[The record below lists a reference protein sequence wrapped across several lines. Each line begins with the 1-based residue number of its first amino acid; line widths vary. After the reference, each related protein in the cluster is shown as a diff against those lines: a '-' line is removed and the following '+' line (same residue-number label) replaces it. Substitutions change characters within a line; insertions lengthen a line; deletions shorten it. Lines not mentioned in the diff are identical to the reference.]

1 MKLAAIYTVYNGTD
15 LLLGSIKQ
23 ALPFVDIVILACQ
36 TTSNTGNESN
46 EVNQWIDKNAD
57 FLADNEIVLIDFEPN
72 LSISTKQNERDKL
85 QKAINLS
92 LEMECTHYVL
102 LACDHYYKPAEFK
115 AAKEFVQEHNFD
127 VTLSMMYTFYKFDN
141 WRVNPIESYAMPFI
155 CRITPETKV
164 TVNKAYP
171 ILTDP
176 SVQIAPAETFHVFGN
191 ELMLYHFSMIRV
203 DIREKFANAAASIR
217 WNKEDVKRF
226 VSEFENAHLGSEI
239 SYFQGRKLVE
249 CEHGF
254 VLE

>member
-1 MKLAAIYTVYNGTD
+1 MKLAAIYTVYNGSD

-23 ALPFVDIVILACQ
+23 VLPFVDIVILACQ
-36 TTSNTGNESN
+36 DVSNTGNKSN
-46 EVNQWIDKNAD
+46 EVDEWIEKNVN
-57 FLADNEIVLIDFEPN
+57 FIMYNKILIQRFEPN

-85 QKAINLS
+85 QKAIDLAIE
-92 LEMECTHYVL
+92 LDCTHYVL

-127 VTLSMMYTFYKFDN
+127 VTLSMMYTFYKRDN

-176 SVQIAPAETFHVFGN
+176 SVQIAPAETFHVIGD

-217 WNKEDVKRF
+217 WHKEDVKRF
-226 VSEFENAHLGSEI
+226 VSEFENASLGSEI

-249 CEHGF
+249 CDHGF